1 MINESFFLYDK
12 SNLIKKTAINKQ
24 LSLYGSFSYFSGKTS
39 IKNLKL
45 INSPLNFLI
54 EKRSLKENL
63 KIQLAYINGSD
74 VKTEDK
80 KIHDFSIT
88 KLGKRQKSMLSLP
101 IETIIVRAQQDFDI
115 VGGLNP
121 IQIQITDDTVL
132 NLLQKYKNFAYK
144 VIPLG
149 LLFPASTTNDTT
161 HIFIT
166 ANNISGV
173 KKRYIKLQNL
183 QHPGRY
189 RFK

>member
-45 INSPLNFLI
+45 IDVINSLKFLI
-54 EKRSLKENL
+54 KKKSLKDNL
-63 KIQLAYINGSD
+63 KLQIAYADGSD
-74 VKTEDK
+74 VKTEDQ

-88 KLGKRQKSMLSLP
+88 KLRKRKKKMLSEP
-101 IETIIVRAQQDFDI
+101 IET
-115 VGGLNP
+115 P
-121 IQIQITDDTVL
+121 I
-132 NLLQKYKNFAYK
+132 
-144 VIPLG
+144 G
-149 LLFPASTTNDTT
+149 LLFPASIKNDTT

-173 KKRYIKLQNL
+173 KKSILTYKIYNILADIDLNKINNWSEIKGQSIWKNVN
-183 QHPGRY
+183 
-189 RFK
+189 FKDK

>member
-45 INSPLNFLI
+45 IDVIN
-54 EKRSLKENL
+54 SLKILIKKKSLKDNL
-63 KIQLAYINGSD
+63 KLQIAYADGSD
-74 VKTEDK
+74 VKTEDQ

-88 KLGKRQKSMLSLP
+88 KLRKRKKKKMLSEP

-121 IQIQITDDTVL
+121 IQI
-132 NLLQKYKNFAYK
+132 
-144 VIPLG
+144 
-149 LLFPASTTNDTT
+149 
-161 HIFIT
+161 
-166 ANNISGV
+166 
-173 KKRYIKLQNL
+173 
-183 QHPGRY
+183 
-189 RFK
+189 